1 MNSMFVDK
9 DEQKN
14 SLDACSDNGVSEI
27 VQYSQDS
34 IKKSIFSHKEGVA
47 VWLIE
52 NTILTFKQIA
62 DACGFHE
69 LQIKAI
75 ADGDLAQ
82 GTVGVDPIMTGELTK
97 EEILRCASDHN
108 ARLRSMIDHMC
119 DKRRKKKKASYT
131 PVARRRAKPDAIFW
145 LIKNYP
151 EFTNAHI
158 IRLIGTTSKV
168 IESIRNNEYWNMAS
182 IKPRDPVLLKLCTQ
196 EALDE
201 IATKVAI
208 SKESDDRFYKIQ
220 SDFS

>member
-1 MNSMFVDK
+1 MNSTFVDK
-9 DEQKN
+9 DEQKSFLN
-14 SLDACSDNGVSEI
+14 TYDDKCISEVKDTI
-27 VQYSQDS
+27 T
-34 IKKSIFSHKEGVA
+34 KGIFSHKEGVA

-75 ADGDLAQ
+75 ADGELAN

-97 EEILRCASDHN
+97 EEIDRCVADHH
-108 ARLRSMIDHMC
+108 ARLRPMLDHMY
-119 DKRRKKKKASYT
+119 DRKRKKKKVSYT

-151 EFTNAHI
+151 GFTNAHI
-158 IRLIGTTSKV
+158 IKLIGTTSKV
-168 IESIRNNEYWNMAS
+168 IDSIRNNVYWNMEN

-201 IATKVAI
+201 IATKVVIA
-208 SKESDDRFYKIQ
+208 KESEDRFDKIQ
-220 SDFS
+220 SNLS